1 MYVRF
6 YIHSLSFSLFLY
18 LHTHSQRDALLYH
31 HIIGSRIQHLIA
43 DEKIELSKIFEIFS
57 TMVVNFS
64 QESQETTN
72 AAVLSDKGVIT
83 APCESYIN
91 LLSLS
96 SPSSVK
102 IPFSMDALSSFQNND
117 NLKNDS
123 ADVYSTY
130 ILNIDIE
137 KGKPEA
143 LQSTEEM
150 GGNVITEDSLAI
162 MLQKEITSQMGGKLI
177 QFLMNHNFELPKF
190 TIKAGLMRGKTTQ

>member
-1 MYVRF
+1 
-6 YIHSLSFSLFLY
+6 
-18 LHTHSQRDALLYH
+18 
-31 HIIGSRIQHLIA
+31 
-43 DEKIELSKIFEIFS
+43 
-57 TMVVNFS
+57 MVVNFS

-190 TIKAGLMRGKTTQ
+190 TIKDKWVAD